1 MVNAHLKEFHAYL
14 PIHNTI
20 REHWRSPSVHIA
32 LPWNIHSFRNSCE
45 NQCTSTADSI
55 LQDET
60 ARLASFP
67 SLYTIFH
74 SLTKLNGRSTVWN
87 WARRGHRIRLTTGDG
102 TQPDRAFWIYI
113 LVFNICGQCCSGG
126 CFTRGGGWCGQRVS
140 CKGNGNKYVKFSNIR
155 MGVGESKRDGAVV
168 FDFYYSLSSFSYVF
182 IFT

>member
-1 MVNAHLKEFHAYL
+1 MFFCVVFTFLARIFIDGNLSRLNMVNAHLKEFHAYL

-67 SLYTIFH
+67 PLYTIFH

-113 LVFNICGQCCSGG
+113 LVYNICGQCCSGG
-126 CFTRGGGWCGQRVS
+126 CFTRGAG
-140 CKGNGNKYVKFSNIR
+140 
-155 MGVGESKRDGAVV
+155 DAVNV
-168 FDFYYSLSSFSYVF
+168 WAVRETEINTWSFQ
-182 IFT
+182 IFVWG